1 MRHLPAFFDIAGKVC
16 SVVGGGEVAAR
27 NVALLERAGGRV
39 RVILPELVPYLSHGV
54 AAGRAQHI
62 GSGFSPDHLDG
73 ATVAIISNGKKG
85 TRPFFDAVEERLVT
99 QHGVASVVR
108 LVKSNYSAPVESGL
122 LSEAA
127 RWHALVAGVGD

>member
-39 RVILPELVPYLSHGV
+39 RVILPELVPYLSHGL
-54 AAGRAQHI
+54 AAGRTQHI

-73 ATVAIISNGKKG
+73 ATVAIAAANRGALPALLPVSAA
-85 TRPFFDAVEERLVT
+85 RVSA
-99 QHGVASVVR
+99 VASWA
-108 LVKSNYSAPVESGL
+108 Y
-122 LSEAA
+122 
-127 RWHALVAGVGD
+127 